1 MDPTTPRPV
10 RVRLVGG
17 TDEFPDDVAAALE
30 DADGRLSVERAESA
44 DDALA
49 RVYDADC
56 LVTGREFPG
65 LTGIEFVEAVR
76 DDFPDLPV
84 FLYTERERSAVAGEA
99 LAAGATDYVR
109 RGDDPEGYA
118 VLANRITNAVD
129 RGGPASGR
137 DGPGGANAD
146 VDEGSGHS
154 GSDDGEANVD
164 EGSSPSGQDGS
175 VRDADRGSGADESG
189 ADESAERAG
198 LEIENESNLLDQI
211 FDQVPAHIFVKDT
224 EGRHLKVS
232 THLTEDQSESDD
244 DNDDLLVGSFTR
256 ENILGKRDIDIT
268 DADHAR
274 QAYENDMRVVETG
287 EPILRQEEYADDI
300 DEWDLTSKVP
310 WRGPDG
316 EIRGLIGIT
325 QRITERKRAQQEL
338 ERQNERLEEFASV
351 VSHDLRNPL
360 NVAQGWVAEARE
372 ESSDPHLDRVAD
384 ALDRMEELIDDL
396 LALARTGH
404 PVEEADDVD
413 LAVMCEECWVTVE
426 TAEASL
432 LVEADRTIRADR
444 ARLRQLL
451 ENLFRNAVEH
461 GSTSNQSESDDA
473 AEGAEESVT
482 VTVGTLEDGFY
493 VADDGLGIPE
503 AEREDVFERGYTTA
517 RSGTG
522 FGLSIV
528 SEVADAHGW
537 EVRVTDSETG
547 GARFEF
553 TGVEFGE
560 RQERGD

>member
-1 MDPTTPRPV
+1 MTNILPVDPTTPRPV
-10 RVRLVGG
+10 RVLLVGG

-56 LVTGREFPG
+56 LVTGHEFPG

-146 VDEGSGHS
+146 EDPWDDAS
-154 GSDDGEANVD
+154 GSDDGEA
-164 EGSSPSGQDGS
+164 
-175 VRDADRGSGADESG
+175 GADESG

-287 EPILRQEEYADDI
+287 EPILQQEEYADDI
-300 DEWDLTSKVP
+300 DEWDFTSKVP

-316 EIRGLIGIT
+316 EVRGLIGIT

-360 NVAQGWVAEARE
+360 NVAQGWMAEARE

-396 LALARTGH
+396 LALARTGQ
-404 PVEEADDVD
+404 PVEETDDVD
-413 LAVMCEECWVTVE
+413 LAVMCEGCWVTVE
-426 TAEASL
+426 TAAASL
-432 LVEADRTIRADR
+432 VVEADRTIRADR
-444 ARLRQLL
+444 GRLRQLL

-473 AEGAEESVT
+473 AEGAEEGVT

-528 SEVADAHGW
+528 SEVADTHGW

-553 TGVEFGE
+553 TGVEFVE

>member
-1 MDPTTPRPV
+1 VDPTTPRPV
-10 RVRLVGG
+10 RVLLVGG
-17 TDEFPDDVAAALE
+17 TDEFPDDVAAALK
-30 DADGRLSVERAESA
+30 DADGGLSVERAESA

-49 RVYDADC
+49 WVYDADC
-56 LVTGREFPG
+56 LVTGHEFPG

-129 RGGPASGR
+129 RGSPASGR

-146 VDEGSGHS
+146 EDPWDDAS
-154 GSDDGEANVD
+154 GSDDGEA
-164 EGSSPSGQDGS
+164 
-175 VRDADRGSGADESG
+175 GADESG

-316 EIRGLIGIT
+316 EVRGLIGIT

-396 LALARTGH
+396 LALARTGQ
-404 PVEEADDVD
+404 PVEETDDVD
-413 LAVMCEECWVTVE
+413 LAVMCEGCWVTVE
-426 TAEASL
+426 TAAASL
-432 LVEADRTIRADR
+432 VVEADRTIRADR
-444 ARLRQLL
+444 GRLRQLL

-473 AEGAEESVT
+473 AEGAEEGVT
-482 VTVGTLEDGFY
+482 VTVGMLEDGFY

-553 TGVEFGE
+553 TGVEFVE